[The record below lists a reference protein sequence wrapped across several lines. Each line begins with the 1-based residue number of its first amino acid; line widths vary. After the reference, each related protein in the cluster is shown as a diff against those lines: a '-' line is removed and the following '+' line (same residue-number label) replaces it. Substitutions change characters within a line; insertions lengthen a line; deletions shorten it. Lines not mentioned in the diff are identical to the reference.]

1 MPALSQ
7 RVAGAMRHNR
17 NMDELGFPLHA
28 AELRELLLAPGG
40 PVSKLEVVSATG
52 STNSDLVAALRENP
66 GAWPHASMLIADH
79 QQAGRGRGGRDW
91 LTPPQTALTFSLV
104 LKLDQN
110 STVLPALPTLIG
122 LGALQAI
129 RATAGLPAELKWPND
144 IVLPAPAETPLP
156 GWGIWRKVGGVLI
169 EVLPGSSEFG
179 SAGPVAVVGLGINVH
194 QEEHQLPVPH
204 ATSLRHAGARGVGRK
219 VLLVALA
226 QALLNISDQLSAAGG
241 DLAGSDLLEQVAGH
255 SILLGQPLEVKLP
268 GGKVLRGTGTGL
280 GAAGELVIT
289 DERGERHTI
298 SSADV
303 ELIRSLDSNPDR

>member
-1 MPALSQ
+1 M
-7 RVAGAMRHNR
+7 V
-17 NMDELGFPLHA
+17 EIGFPLDA
-28 AELRELLLAPGG
+28 AELAQLLLAPAG

-52 STNSDLVAALRENP
+52 STNTDLMAALRTDP
-66 GAWPHASMLIADH
+66 GAWPHGSILIADH

-91 LTPPQTALTFSLV
+91 QTPPQTALTFSLV
-104 LKLDQN
+104 LKFEQD
-110 STVLPALPTLIG
+110 SAVLPALPALIG

-144 IVLPAPAETPLP
+144 IVLPAPGEEPLP

-169 EVLPGSSEFG
+169 EVLPGTAGAIPTASG
-179 SAGPVAVVGLGINVH
+179 PAAAGPTAVVGLGINVH
-194 QEEHQLPVPH
+194 QEAHELPVPH

-219 VLLVALA
+219 LLLVALA

-241 DLAGSDLLEQVAGH
+241 DLATSELLEQVASH
-255 SILLGQPLEVKLP
+255 SVLLGQALEVKLP

-280 GAAGELVIT
+280 GASGELLVT
-289 DERGERHTI
+289 DATGDMHTI

-303 ELIRSLDSNPDR
+303 ELIRTLDAHPGL